1 MFIQLTKVA
10 LKHEK
15 EKINITYVT
24 EILGKLFGR
33 RLFFFFFFPLSK
45 LLANRDRT
53 SESKACFCAL
63 PEECSGNQFLI
74 IITFE
79 EDFCVY

>member
-15 EKINITYVT
+15 EKINITDVT

-33 RLFFFFFFPLSK
+33 RLFFFFFP
-45 LLANRDRT
+45 
-53 SESKACFCAL
+53 
-63 PEECSGNQFLI
+63 FLNSWLTEI
-74 IITFE
+74 EHQKVKPAFVLYLKNAVEINS
-79 EDFCVY
+79 